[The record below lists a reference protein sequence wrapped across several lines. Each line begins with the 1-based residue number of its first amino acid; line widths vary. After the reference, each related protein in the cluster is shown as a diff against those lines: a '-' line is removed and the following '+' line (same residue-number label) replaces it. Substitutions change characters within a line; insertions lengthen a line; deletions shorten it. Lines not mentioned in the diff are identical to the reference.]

1 MRKLNARLS
10 IMLDLGEALVVATHP
25 GIMCEHCELEPVRGP
40 RLKCRV
46 CDDFNLCQQC
56 FNSSLTG
63 HRHPFSWI
71 SQPGGAAVYAG
82 RPGRKLLKAPA
93 SNEPAADAEQTS
105 SRPSS
110 NDNSRHNIHGIVNGG
125 LLTDWERCVKTLWV
139 SSRENWAHRLLD
151 RTSSY
156 WQSCGMQGKVNTLL
170 FFALLCFAFSFP
182 FPLLTNWLVTFA
194 ISIGSEWKCT
204 PMLWFIH

>member
-1 MRKLNARLS
+1 M
-10 IMLDLGEALVVATHP
+10 GEAIAVATHP
-25 GIMCEHCELEPVRGP
+25 GITCEHCDLEPIRGP

-56 FNSSLTG
+56 FNSTLTG
-63 HRHPFSWI
+63 HRHPFSRI

-82 RPGRKLLKAPA
+82 RPGRKLLKAPN
-93 SNEPAADAEQTS
+93 SNEPQAANSERSCRHSASSSDTS
-105 SRPSS
+105 RL
-110 NDNSRHNIHGIVNGG
+110 NNNGIINGG

-156 WQSCGMQGKVNTLL
+156 WQSCGMQGKVDLL
-170 FFALLCFAFSFP
+170 LNYLNSVI
-182 FPLLTNWLVTFA
+182 T
-194 ISIGSEWKCT
+194 I
-204 PMLWFIH
+204 